1 MHILTREQAAQIDR
15 CATTNFGISGL
26 VLMENAGRGA
36 SDLLCAL
43 EVSSP
48 IVVCCGKGNNAGDGY
63 VIARHLLAR
72 NYDVQVLNW
81 EPPEKITGDA
91 RTNYL
96 ILRAMDA
103 PVVEHREVSSNEF
116 SHILSDASWIVDALL
131 GTGCKGAPRTPIKQ
145 AIEAINQA
153 TANTLA
159 VDIPSGL
166 DCDTGSVPG
175 IAIEADH
182 TCTFLAAKPGL
193 IHPVGKSYVGELHIA
208 DLGIPDRIIEAALSN
223 TI

>member
-1 MHILTREQAAQIDR
+1 MRILTREQAVQIDR
-15 CATTNFGISGL
+15 CATTNFGMSGL
-26 VLMENAGRGA
+26 VLMENAGRGV

-43 EVSSP
+43 QVSSP

-72 NYDVQVLNW
+72 NYDVRVLNW
-81 EPPEKITGDA
+81 EPPEKIIGDA

-96 ILRAMDA
+96 ILRAMNA
-103 PVVEHREVSSNEF
+103 PIVEHREGSSNEF
-116 SHILSDASWIVDALL
+116 FRILSDACWIVDALL
-131 GTGCKGAPRTPIKQ
+131 GTGCKGAPRAPIKQ

-159 VDIPSGL
+159 VDLPSGL
-166 DCDTGSVPG
+166 DCDTGATPG
-175 IAIEADH
+175 AAVRADH

-193 IHPVGKSYVGELHIA
+193 IAPAGKSYVGKLHVA
-208 DLGIPDRIIEAALSN
+208 DLGIPASVIQKALEQ
-223 TI
+223 

>member
-1 MHILTREQAAQIDR
+1 MRVITKEQAAQIDR
-15 CATTNFGISGL
+15 CATKKFGISGL
-26 VLMENAGRGA
+26 VLMENAGRGV
-36 SDLLCAL
+36 SDLLCSL
-43 EVSSP
+43 QIKSP

-63 VIARHLLAR
+63 VIARHLLSR

-103 PVVEHREVSSNEF
+103 PILEHREGSNDEF
-116 SHILSDASWIVDALL
+116 SRILSEACWIVDALL

-145 AIEAINQA
+145 AIEAINQS

-159 VDIPSGL
+159 VDLPSGL
-166 DCDTGSVPG
+166 DCDTGATPG
-175 IAIEADH
+175 AAITADH

-193 IHPVGKSYVGELHIA
+193 IAPTGKSYVGKLHVA
-208 DLGIPDRIIEAALSN
+208 DLGIPASVILTALDQ
-223 TI
+223 

>member
-1 MHILTREQAAQIDR
+1 MQILTREQAVQIDR
-15 CATTNFGISGL
+15 CATTKFGISGL

-43 EVSSP
+43 RVSSP

-81 EPPEKITGDA
+81 EAPEKITGDA
-91 RTNYL
+91 RTNYM
-96 ILRAMDA
+96 ILRAMTA
-103 PVVEHREVSSNEF
+103 PIVEQREVSSNEF
-116 SHILSDASWIVDALL
+116 SRILSDASWIVDALL

-166 DCDTGSVPG
+166 DCDTGATPG
-175 IAIEADH
+175 AAVRADH

-193 IHPVGKSYVGELHIA
+193 VHSAGKSFAGELRIA
-208 DLGIPDRIIEAALSN
+208 DLGIPTWIIEAAIRN
-223 TI
+223 TT

>member
-1 MHILTREQAAQIDR
+1 MRILTREQAVQIDR
-15 CATTNFGISGL
+15 SATTNFGMSGL
-26 VLMENAGRGA
+26 VLMENAGRGV

-43 EVSSP
+43 QVSSP

-72 NYDVQVLNW
+72 NYDVRVLNW
-81 EPPEKITGDA
+81 EPPETITGDA

-96 ILRAMDA
+96 ILRAMNA
-103 PVVEHREVSSNEF
+103 PIVEHWEGSSKECLR
-116 SHILSDASWIVDALL
+116 ILSEACWIVDALL

-159 VDIPSGL
+159 VDLPSGL
-166 DCDTGSVPG
+166 DCDTGATPG
-175 IAIEADH
+175 AAVRADH

-193 IHPVGKSYVGELHIA
+193 IAPAGKSYVGKLHVA
-208 DLGIPDRIIEAALSN
+208 DLGIPASVIQKALEQ
-223 TI
+223 

>member
-1 MHILTREQAAQIDR
+1 MRILTREQAVQIDR
-15 CATTNFGISGL
+15 CATTNFGMSGL
-26 VLMENAGRGA
+26 VLMENAGRGV

-43 EVSSP
+43 QVSSP

-72 NYDVQVLNW
+72 NYDVRVLNW

-96 ILRAMDA
+96 ILRAMNA
-103 PVVEHREVSSNEF
+103 PIVEHREGSSKECLR
-116 SHILSDASWIVDALL
+116 ILSEACWIVDALL

-159 VDIPSGL
+159 VDLPSGL
-166 DCDTGSVPG
+166 DCDTGATPG
-175 IAIEADH
+175 AAVRADH

-193 IHPVGKSYVGELHIA
+193 IAPAGKSYVGKLHVA
-208 DLGIPDRIIEAALSN
+208 DLGIPASVIQKALEQ
-223 TI
+223 